1 MELQIGIGGAVV
13 SPCVSIGPYTFLRER
28 GANRLARLK
37 VVWLKRE
44 RNGPPKRRIYA
55 TATNEIVRGMNI
67 FFFPRKLDALDSS
80 LGGFALASENC
91 GGVQQAVRNPCDLR
105 HFRNVVH
112 AHDVRP
118 AQNAGGDGRGCVPHG
133 PLGAARVPLSGP
145 RRAPE
150 TPPPTA

>member
-13 SPCVSIGPYTFLRER
+13 SSCVSIGPYTFLRER

-55 TATNEIVRGMNI
+55 TATNVIARGTNI

-91 GGVQQAVRNPCDLR
+91 GTLYDVVGSVKR
-105 HFRNVVH
+105 HEEL
-112 AHDVRP
+112 AS
-118 AQNAGGDGRGCVPHG
+118 C
-133 PLGAARVPLSGP
+133 AARFSLHLKESFLFP
-145 RRAPE
+145 
-150 TPPPTA
+150 